1 MHPLRGFLLYPLI
14 VFILSVSFAS
24 PVLAKVIY
32 VSPSGSD
39 YKNGLTVKK
48 AVRTISRAVDIV
60 EPGDTI
66 QLLGGTYTGAL
77 ISRRGK
83 ANAWIT
89 MMPYKNQKVIIKHRG
104 GGRPTLYFY
113 HKSCDEDRD
122 KNYPCKPMHWIIKG
136 LTITGS
142 GQGGSEDNVIK
153 IDTPYVKI
161 INNDLSGS
169 SADIIKLVNTADNVE
184 IRNNNIHHPNAKRG
198 ANAQGVDI
206 TGADN
211 TLVVGNHV
219 HHIPSIGMYAK
230 GNSRNI
236 IFEKNRV
243 EHTWQHGI
251 MLGQST
257 DSYRLRDGK
266 YESYD
271 GIIRN
276 NLIQHTGWSCVATA
290 SSFNVRIYN
299 NTCYD
304 VGQNHHGAVLV
315 ANESEVE
322 QAGTNI
328 TIRNNIF
335 VAANRKPII
344 KVYWNALTD
353 PKTLFIDH
361 NIYWSLSGKKAIRFT
376 WKDLAL
382 HEVSPSKWR
391 QKTGLDKNSIFAN
404 PKFEDKN
411 LFQLAPGSPAINKGF
426 NTKVVTDDF
435 SGNRRP
441 VGKLTDIGAHE
452 KR

>member
-1 MHPLRGFLLYPLI
+1 MSLLPKFHFFSLAI
-14 VFILSVSFAS
+14 IFSISFAP
-24 PVLAKVIY
+24 PVFAKTIY

-39 YKNGLTVKK
+39 NRNGRTINK

-66 QLLGGTYTGAL
+66 KLLEGTYTGSI
-77 ISRRGK
+77 ISRPGK
-83 ANAWIT
+83 PKAWIT
-89 MMPYKNQKVIIKHRG
+89 IMPYNNQKVTIKHRG

-113 HKSCDEDRD
+113 HKSCDEDTPN
-122 KNYPCKPMHWIIKG
+122 NYPCQSMYWIVKG

-142 GQGGSEDNVIK
+142 GYGGNEDNAIK
-153 IDTPYVKI
+153 IDTPHVKI
-161 INNDLSGS
+161 INNDMSGS

-184 IRNNNIHHPNAKRG
+184 IRNNNIHHPKAMPG

-211 TLVVGNHV
+211 TLVIGNHV

-236 IFEKNRV
+236 IFEKNKV
-243 EHTWQHGI
+243 EHTFQHGI

-290 SSFNVRIYN
+290 SSYNVRIYN

-304 VGQNHHGAVLV
+304 VGKELHGAVLIS
-315 ANESEVE
+315 NESEVE
-322 QAGTNI
+322 QAGTKI
-328 TIRNNIF
+328 FIRNNIF
-335 VAANRKPII
+335 VSANRKPVI
-344 KVYWNALTD
+344 KVYRNALTD
-353 PKTLFIDH
+353 PKSLFIDH
-361 NIYWSLSGKKAIRFT
+361 NVYWNLSGKKAIRFT
-376 WKDLAL
+376 WKDSSLL
-382 HEVSPSKWR
+382 EVSPSKWR
-391 QKTGLDKNSIFAN
+391 KKTGLDKNSIFAN
-404 PKFEDKN
+404 PKFTDKK
-411 LFQLAPGSPAINKGF
+411 LFHLTKGSPAIDKGV
-426 NTKVVTDDF
+426 KSGVVTDDYN
-435 SGNRRP
+435 GTHRP
-441 VGKLTDIGAHE
+441 KGKGFDIGAHE
-452 KR
+452 AR